1 MGRRVVGRSPDPYF
15 GIDPIEETILHPATT
30 ESSLRP
36 QLWRVCLLFLV
47 VGVVFFPLILNPIT
61 IGIFSKSDAERL
73 LHVED
78 NWATIRLL
86 FTGMGV
92 ADVGLGIA
100 LSLWGRRVS
109 SIHSERQARAAVVAA
124 WLGLGGGAISL
135 VTRWYLWTQDA
146 IEFHEFFNNVPAW
159 AISIQL
165 AAFLMLSASM
175 VTLGVL
181 MVKGP
186 MPRWLGIVF
195 AACGLLVYPTGLL
208 PLFFY
213 VGAIVLGAAGLR
225 RYRAA
230 GPLAEAGMQ
239 ASPATV

>member
-1 MGRRVVGRSPDPYF
+1 M
-15 GIDPIEETILHPATT
+15 HPATT
-30 ESSLRP
+30 EASLRR

-47 VGVVFFPLILNPIT
+47 VGIVFFPLILNPTT

-100 LSLWGRRVS
+100 LWLWGRRVF
-109 SIHSERQARAAVVAA
+109 SIHSARQARAAVVAA
-124 WLGLGGGAISL
+124 WLGLGGGFISL
-135 VTRWYLWTQDA
+135 ITRWYVWTQDA
-146 IEFHEFFNNVPAW
+146 IEFHEFFDDVPAW
-159 AISIQL
+159 AISVQL

-175 VTLGVL
+175 ITLGVL
-181 MVKGP
+181 IVKGP
-186 MPRWLGIVF
+186 MPRWLGFVF

-213 VGAIVLGAAGLR
+213 VGAIVLGITGLR
-225 RYRAA
+225 RYRAD
-230 GPLAEAGMQ
+230 GPLAGLNAQ
-239 ASPATV
+239 RSSATI

>member
-1 MGRRVVGRSPDPYF
+1 M
-15 GIDPIEETILHPATT
+15 HPAN
-30 ESSLRP
+30 EAELRP
-36 QLWRVCLLFLV
+36 QLWKVCLLFLA
-47 VGVVFFPLILNPIT
+47 VGVVFFPLILNQTT

-92 ADVGLGIA
+92 ADAGLGMA
-100 LSLWGRRVS
+100 LWLWGRRVS
-109 SIHSERQARAAVVAA
+109 SLHSERQARAAVAGA
-124 WLGLGGGAISL
+124 WLGLVGGVISL
-135 VTRWYLWTQDA
+135 VTRWYVWTQDA
-146 IEFHEFFNNVPAW
+146 IEFHEFFDDVPAW

-175 VTLGVL
+175 ITLGVL
-181 MVKGP
+181 MVTGP

-195 AACGLLVYPTGLL
+195 AACGFLVYPTGLL
-208 PLFFY
+208 PLFYY
-213 VGAIVLGAAGLR
+213 VGAIILGAAGLR